1 MCKDIFL
8 KKFTFK
14 ILKKV
19 LEKISLE
26 LLFILKKDLLRKDLI
41 ITLILIINSNFIL
54 FYLNK
59 NYSLKFIFN
68 ILKLKIN

>member
-1 MCKDIFL
+1 MCKDIFF

-26 LLFILKKDLLRKDLI
+26 LLFILEKDLLIKDFI
-41 ITLILIINSNFIL
+41 ITLILTINSNFIL

-59 NYSLKFIFN
+59 NYSL
-68 ILKLKIN
+68 